1 MRLHPGQNGLNVE
14 VVDDSDNV
22 FTGSFLITE
31 TPPMAR
37 EDNDLEDRSGN
48 HFVIVASERNK
59 LVSIE
64 FSHLSQHSLR

>member
-37 EDNDLEDRSGN
+37 EDNDLDDRSGKN
-48 HFVIVASERNK
+48 LPCIFSDKFVIR
-59 LVSIE
+59 
-64 FSHLSQHSLR
+64 Q